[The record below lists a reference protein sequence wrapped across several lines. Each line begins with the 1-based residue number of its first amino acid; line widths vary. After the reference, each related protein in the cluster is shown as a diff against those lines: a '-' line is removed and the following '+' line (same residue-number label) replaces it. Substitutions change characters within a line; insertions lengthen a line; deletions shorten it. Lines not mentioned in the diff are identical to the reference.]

1 MYVYKTHIVLLV
13 LLRTGGASR
22 ILKVSLSARATSFS
36 FLIFLCDLKSLY
48 VYYKLMNWRDS
59 PDIKFQNSKLFLL
72 QTPSVQ
78 A

>member
-1 MYVYKTHIVLLV
+1 MYVYKTHTIVLL
-13 LLRTGGASR
+13 LRTGASR

>member
-1 MYVYKTHIVLLV
+1 MYVYKTHTIVLLI
-13 LLRTGGASR
+13 LLRTGASR